1 MRPRSS
7 VVSDGVE
14 MVEVA
19 ETGRRGWGGQSDG
32 EVAGSGGV
40 SAGGGS
46 GGAEDVLVVDHSWM
60 AGVALLSGFM
70 ILNVVSGC

>member
-32 EVAGSGGV
+32 EIAGSGDV
-40 SAGGGS
+40 PAGGGS
-46 GGAEDVLVVDHSWM
+46 AEHVLVVDHSWM
-60 AGVALLSGFM
+60 AGVTLVLGPM
-70 ILNVVSGC
+70 VLNVVSGCCV